1 MLSSDKTAPSRQRGY
16 LAFPFD
22 TESSNN
28 EEAKQINNR
37 NINPLEK
44 LLAVFKV
51 ASSCL
56 KWSDIIG
63 SLAFKL

>member
-16 LAFPFD
+16 LAFPFH

-37 NINPLEK
+37 NINTQPFREITGG
-44 LLAVFKV
+44 V
-51 ASSCL
+51 
-56 KWSDIIG
+56 
-63 SLAFKL
+63 